1 MCIIRDKKKIIQA
14 ILMESNYLPQ
24 NVRARRKA
32 GNKTSP
38 ETTGNRRTNGQRAIR
53 VEQETDTR
61 EYLAKCQ
68 RARYYNKHD
77 IKILNQSLRFSEVF
91 QQQRTQHRNLTLE
104 PSGCRRQYNIERK
117 SGSTMVWKALS
128 KFYFVISQKS
138 CALQIFFFQIQSQQL
153 NIHDSHQTFRQ

>member
-1 MCIIRDKKKIIQA
+1 LQSIINDFQPFSSMQKKDVSTVCVSSETKKKIIQA

-91 QQQRTQHRNLTLE
+91 Q
-104 PSGCRRQYNIERK
+104 
-117 SGSTMVWKALS
+117 
-128 KFYFVISQKS
+128 
-138 CALQIFFFQIQSQQL
+138 
-153 NIHDSHQTFRQ
+153 